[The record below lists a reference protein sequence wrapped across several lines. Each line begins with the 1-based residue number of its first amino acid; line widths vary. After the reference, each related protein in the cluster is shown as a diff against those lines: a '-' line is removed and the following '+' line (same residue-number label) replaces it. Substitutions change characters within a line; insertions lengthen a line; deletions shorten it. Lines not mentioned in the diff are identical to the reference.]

1 MPHGCNVSSE
11 QKYEYMSSALDS
23 EKSCFEKQ
31 KQTQCS
37 LENCVECGLRSSVF
51 SSLSHLELGE
61 LSAGKDLL
69 VEPRGVV
76 VAKQG
81 DAVKK
86 FIFLRKGLAKLSR
99 RTEDG
104 HEQIIGIA
112 RPRDFVGL
120 LSLFSSPV
128 YQYTIS
134 TIEDSEFCIV
144 DFKVIEKMVMENGI
158 FARQLLE
165 KISLVA
171 DRLLSTRLE
180 LNSRQLRGRIAYI
193 IIMFSVDIYQSD
205 TFNLPISRKE
215 IGDLIDMRVE
225 NVIRILSEFRKDGII
240 KIEGTQIEIVNLPML
255 ERIMQHG

>member
-1 MPHGCNVSSE
+1 MSNVSDTD
-11 QKYEYMSSALDS
+11 KG
-23 EKSCFEKQ
+23 CFEKLVH
-31 KQTQCS
+31 TQCN
-37 LENCVECGLRSSVF
+37 LESCAECGLRSSVF
-51 SSLSHLELGE
+51 SSLSHPELEM
-61 LSAGKDLL
+61 LSAGKDLMI
-69 VEPRGVV
+69 EPKGVV

-81 DAVKK
+81 GPVNN

-128 YQYTIS
+128 YQYTIT
-134 TIEDSEFCIV
+134 TIEDSEFCVV
-144 DFKVIEKMVMENGI
+144 DFKVIEKMVMENGP

-193 IIMFSVDIYQSD
+193 IIMFSVDIYQSN

-240 KIEGTQIEIVNLPML
+240 KIEGTQIEIINLPML

>member
-1 MPHGCNVSSE
+1 MSNISE
-11 QKYEYMSSALDS
+11 SDKGY
-23 EKSCFEKQ
+23 FEKQ
-31 KQTQCS
+31 IHNQCS
-37 LENCVECGLRSSVF
+37 IENCTQCGLRSSVF
-51 SSLSHLELGE
+51 SSLSHPELGI
-61 LSAGKDLL
+61 LSEAKDILIQ
-69 VEPRGVV
+69 PKGTIVV
-76 VAKQG
+76 KQG
-81 DAVKK
+81 EPVQS

-99 RTEDG
+99 RTTDG

-120 LSLFSSPV
+120 LSLFSSSV

-134 TIEDSEFCIV
+134 TIEDSEFCLV
-144 DFKVIEKMVMENGI
+144 DFKVIESMVEQNGI

-165 KISLVA
+165 KISMVA
-171 DRLLSTRLE
+171 DRLLDTRLE

-193 IIMFSVDIYQSD
+193 IIMFSRDIYQSN

-240 KIEGTQIEIVNLPML
+240 RIEGTTIEILNLPLLEQVML
-255 ERIMQHG
+255 HG

>member
-1 MPHGCNVSSE
+1 
-11 QKYEYMSSALDS
+11 
-23 EKSCFEKQ
+23 
-31 KQTQCS
+31 
-37 LENCVECGLRSSVF
+37 
-51 SSLSHLELGE
+51 
-61 LSAGKDLL
+61 
-69 VEPRGVV
+69 
-76 VAKQG
+76 
-81 DAVKK
+81 
-86 FIFLRKGLAKLSR
+86 
-99 RTEDG
+99 
-104 HEQIIGIA
+104 
-112 RPRDFVGL
+112 
-120 LSLFSSPV
+120 
-128 YQYTIS
+128 
-134 TIEDSEFCIV
+134 
-144 DFKVIEKMVMENGI
+144 MENGV

-165 KISLVA
+165 KMSRVA